1 NYNVIL
7 NKKNYNVC
15 LSRLDAS
22 LTSINLKGY
31 IDNDVIEQLE
41 RRNPNHKPK
50 IKKAKMQDSKAQM
63 LIYNTIIKQNTRPD
77 DPIDLD
83 SISRKYKGV
92 IKQNN
97 ELLIKKTSL

>member
-1 NYNVIL
+1 MKSWTTNYNVIL

-63 LIYNTIIKQNTRPD
+63 LIYNTISTETHNIIRNLKTVYA
-77 DPIDLD
+77 I
-83 SISRKYKGV
+83 
-92 IKQNN
+92 
-97 ELLIKKTSL
+97 IKKLKEKYEEGLN